1 MATIITI
8 DGPSGAGKGTVSRGL
23 ANKLGFHYLDSG
35 ALYRLLG
42 LAAQRHRVGLD
53 SDNALSMLAAHMD
66 IGFKTLDDGSLKILL
81 EGEDVSQELRTENT
95 GALAS
100 QVAAHQ
106 EVRTALFDRQ
116 RQFAKAPGLIA
127 DGRDMG
133 TVVFP
138 EAPLKIYLT
147 ASIEERAQRR
157 YKELL
162 DKGENVSLRAL
173 EEQVRSRDERDMNRD
188 ASPLLPAED
197 AIELDT
203 SELSI
208 QEVMDTVLNLV
219 YVKGLVKVIDQ

>member
-1 MATIITI
+1 METIIAV

-42 LAAQRHRVGLD
+42 LAAVRHSV
-53 SDNALSMLAAHMD
+53 STDNNQALSNLAAHMD
-66 IGFKTLDDGSLKILL
+66 IDFRNASDGSLVVLL
-81 EGEDVSQELRTENT
+81 EGEDVSLELRTENT

-100 QVAAHQ
+100 QVAAHTG
-106 EVRTALFDRQ
+106 VRGALLQRQ
-116 RQFAKAPGLIA
+116 RLFAKEPGLIA

-138 EAPLKIYLT
+138 RAPLKIYLT

-173 EEQVRSRDERDMNRD
+173 IEQVRSRDERDLSRD
-188 ASPLLPAED
+188 ASPLIPAAD

-219 YVKGLVKVIDQ
+219 YLKGLARVIDH

>member
-100 QVAAHQ
+100 QVAAHP

-173 EEQVRSRDERDMNRD
+173 EEKVRSRDERDMNRD
-188 ASPLLPAED
+188 VSPLLPAED

-219 YVKGLVKVIDQ
+219 YLKGLVKVIDQ

>member
-1 MATIITI
+1 
-8 DGPSGAGKGTVSRGL
+8 
-23 ANKLGFHYLDSG
+23 
-35 ALYRLLG
+35 
-42 LAAQRHRVGLD
+42 
-53 SDNALSMLAAHMD
+53 
-66 IGFKTLDDGSLKILL
+66 
-81 EGEDVSQELRTENT
+81 
-95 GALAS
+95 
-100 QVAAHQ
+100 
-106 EVRTALFDRQ
+106 
-116 RQFAKAPGLIA
+116 
-127 DGRDMG
+127 MG

-188 ASPLLPAED
+188 VSPLLPAED

-219 YVKGLVKVIDQ
+219 YLKGLVKVIDQ